1 VDSLE
6 LWLIVALALVLLA
19 KGVQAAIQYRR
30 ARASEASGP
39 ILIENWYEVEPPEPG
54 ARGRTSA
61 EPAVPAWPASG
72 AVSAP
77 PLFDLPPLA
86 VPNPPPAVP
95 KPPTAA
101 PSKPPSAPA
110 WGHRSASPSAPPL
123 TEGIGSAERAT
134 KASPVPPPAARPA
147 ARPAAAAREVPPV
160 PPPGTPAPIVPP
172 HDSRASE
179 YDETSDTI
187 RIDVG
192 SSGLVQLL
200 PGRLEVLKGAEP
212 GREFHFVRPAGQKVP
227 EITIGRSSGSASR
240 HIQIPQPTVS
250 RLHARLRFE
259 DGLWTL
265 ANLSST
271 NPVRVNGCELGSAE
285 EVVGLQDGDRIEL
298 GEVEMLFHE
307 KRT

>member
-19 KGVQAAIQYRR
+19 KGVQAGIQYRR

-39 ILIENWYEVEPPEPG
+39 ILIENWYEVEPSEPPG
-54 ARGRTSA
+54 PSGRASA
-61 EPAVPAWPASG
+61 EPAVPVRRASG
-72 AVSAP
+72 AVSPP

-86 VPNPPPAVP
+86 VPKPPPAAPP
-95 KPPTAA
+95 KPPGG
-101 PSKPPSAPA
+101 PVR
-110 WGHRSASPSAPPL
+110 GHRSASPSAAPPP
-123 TEGIGSAERAT
+123 EAIGSTERG
-134 KASPVPPPAARPA
+134 KNASQAPRPA
-147 ARPAAAAREVPPV
+147 ARPAPAARAMPAV
-160 PPPGTPAPIVPP
+160 PPPAAPAPIVPP
-172 HDSRASE
+172 LDARASE

-200 PGRLEVLKGAEP
+200 PGRLEVVKGAEP

-227 EITIGRSSGSASR
+227 EVTIGRSSGSANR

-271 NPVRVNGCELGSAE
+271 NPVRVNGQELGSAE
-285 EVVGLQDGDRIEL
+285 EVVGLRDGDRIEL

-307 KRT
+307 KRS